1 MLRSPFPRS
10 FRPRAVLGA
19 LCAAVFILLGA
30 TACQSVDGWQ
40 RGLIYRPS
48 AQLERTPDN
57 AGLSYQDVWI
67 DTPAAGSFKDGK
79 VHGWW
84 MPAREAD
91 APALLFLHGNA
102 GNMGYNLGIVERLA
116 TLGYSVLAIDYRG
129 FGRSSP
135 GVPDE
140 PALYADA
147 QAAWKELARL
157 APQASRRVIYGHSLG
172 GAVAIDLASRV
183 PDAGA
188 LIVESSFTSMADMAE
203 VRGYGWLPVSFIL
216 TQHFSSR
223 DKIAKVSVPTLFIH
237 GERDGMV
244 PVAMSQQLFE
254 LAKGPKE
261 LLIVPGA
268 RHANAGM
275 VAGEQWRHA
284 IQQVSTNS
292 TLTAAIPALPLGTV
306 PAAPLPAATSTG
318 GN

>member
-1 MLRSPFPRS
+1 MPRNALFRSL
-10 FRPRAVLGA
+10 RPRAALGA

-57 AGLSYQDVWI
+57 AGLGYQDVWI
-67 DTPAAGSFKDGK
+67 DAPAAGSFNDGK

-84 MPAREAD
+84 LPAREAD

-102 GNMGYNLGIVERLA
+102 GNLGYNLGIVERLA

-147 QAAWKELARL
+147 QAAWKELAKL
-157 APQASRRVIYGHSLG
+157 APRASRRVIYGHSLG

-216 TQHFSSR
+216 TQHFASR
-223 DKIAKVSVPTLFIH
+223 DKIARVSVPTLFIH

-244 PVAMSQQLFE
+244 PATMSRQLFE

-275 VAGEQWRHA
+275 VAGEQWRQA
-284 IQQVSTNS
+284 IQQVSTPS
-292 TLTAAIPALPLGTV
+292 TLSAAVPALPLGTV
-306 PAAPLPAATSTG
+306 QTTTLPTSASAA